1 MMMNLKS
8 TSFAALSLM
17 LSVVAAHAQQLPQR
31 VRLTTADS
39 AGERQ
44 WTGHLERLMRD
55 SVELRLTGPDTIVVF
70 SRATIRLAERQTT
83 RVSKGRAATVGCVIG
98 GAALGAVGFSGPDN
112 SGDYSGIRKVTGVI
126 GIVVGC
132 PAGAL
137 IAVLVSRGQKWEPWL
152 LPD

>member
-1 MMMNLKS
+1 MNWKS
-8 TSFAALSLM
+8 TSFVALSLM
-17 LSVVAAHAQQLPQR
+17 LSAMAAHAQQFPQQ

-44 WTGHLERLMRD
+44 WTGHIERLMHD
-55 SVELRLTGPDTIVVF
+55 SVALRLSAPDTIVAF
-70 SRATIRLAERQTT
+70 SRAAIRLAERRTA

-112 SGDYSGIRKVTGVI
+112 SGDYSGIRKITGTI

-137 IAVLVSRGQKWEPWL
+137 VAVLVSRGQKWEPWL